1 MAWMRDLIRLSA
13 TLLRNFAQEKRCSWD
28 EKLPEIVYSYNTA
41 VQESSRH
48 TPFEA
53 MFGRQAKL
61 PVDFNTE
68 KEFDPD
74 VKLEKELTATFHQR
88 M

>member
-1 MAWMRDLIRLSA
+1 MQLGW
-13 TLLRNFAQEKRCSWD
+13 
-28 EKLPEIVYSYNTA
+28 KLPEIVYSYNTA

-74 VKLEKELTATFHQR
+74 VKLEKGTEQPQSIKGCDLH
-88 M
+88 